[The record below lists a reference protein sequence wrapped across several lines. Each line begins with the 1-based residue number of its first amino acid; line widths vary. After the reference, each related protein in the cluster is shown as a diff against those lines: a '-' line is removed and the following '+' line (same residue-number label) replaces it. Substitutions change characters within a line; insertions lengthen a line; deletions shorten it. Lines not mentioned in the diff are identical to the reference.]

1 MTARERVLASLE
13 HRQPDRIPVYF
24 GGTSSFL
31 TDAQYYRLKEY
42 LGIKGDVQPYRKGHT
57 GTIYDPRILDALG
70 VDVRFLVYRL
80 EDHGIREIIDED
92 HMIDE
97 WGILLV
103 RSGNMWSRMSAPLK
117 DADVGEIREYQF
129 PDPGS
134 DTWNED
140 LEQEAKN
147 LREQTEYALV
157 ARSVH
162 SASFME
168 LGCWLRGSEDFLC
181 ELVMEEETCHV
192 LLDKIMQTQMRYYEV
207 FLKKVGRYV
216 DIVET
221 SEDFGTQQSL
231 FLSPQTYRD
240 MIMPRRQ
247 KINAVIHKYAPQ
259 AKILHHSCG
268 AIRKLIPDLIETG
281 IDILNPIQPNL
292 PGMDARELKEE
303 FGDKICFCG
312 GIDMQHAINGS
323 YQDIDREV
331 IRCKEQLGQDG
342 GYFYSTSN
350 HIQEDT
356 PVENVMRLFE
366 DFQRS

>member
-1 MTARERVLASLE
+1 MA
-13 HRQPDRIPVYF
+13 HQQPDRIPVYF

-31 TDAQYYRLKEY
+31 TDAQYRRLKDH
-42 LGIKGDVQPYRKGHT
+42 LGIQGEPDPYRKGHT
-57 GTIYDPRILDALG
+57 GTIYDSRILDALG

-80 EDHGIREIIDED
+80 EDYGIREVVDED

-97 WGILLV
+97 WGIMLV
-103 RSGNMWSRMSAPLK
+103 RSGNMWSRMSTPLK
-117 DADVGEIREYQF
+117 DADMDRIRGYQF
-129 PDPGS
+129 PDPGR
-134 DTWNED
+134 DTGNGG
-140 LEQEAKN
+140 LEQEAKD
-147 LREQTEYALV
+147 LREHTEYALV

-168 LGCWLRGSEDFLC
+168 LGCWLRGSGDFLC
-181 ELVMEEETCHV
+181 ELVMEEESCHV
-192 LLDKIMQTQMRYYEV
+192 LLDKIMDVQMRYYER
-207 FLKKVGRYV
+207 FLQKVGPYV

-231 FLSPQTYRD
+231 FLSPQTYRN

-247 KINAVIHKYAPQ
+247 KINSVIHRYAPQ
-259 AKILHHSCG
+259 AKILHHTCG
-268 AIRKLIPDLIETG
+268 AVRKLIPDLIDTG

-312 GIDMQHAINGS
+312 GIDMQYAINGS
-323 YQDIDREV
+323 FQEIDREV
-331 IRCKEQLGQDG
+331 SRCREQLGYGG
-342 GYFYSTSN
+342 GYLYSTSN

-356 PVENVMRLFE
+356 PVENVLRLFE
-366 DFQRS
+366 DFQRF